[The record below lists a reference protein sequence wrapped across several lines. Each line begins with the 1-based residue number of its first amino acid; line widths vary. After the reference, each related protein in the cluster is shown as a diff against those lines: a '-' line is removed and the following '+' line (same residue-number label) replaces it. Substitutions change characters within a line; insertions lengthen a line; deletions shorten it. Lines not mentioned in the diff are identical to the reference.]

1 MSWLTI
7 GLLLA
12 CPLMMFFCMRGM
24 SGGHKNA
31 KTHSGHDGVSQKEL
45 QELQIS
51 MADLMEQNHR
61 LSKEVQSLKGNASN
75 VIELEEEKNK
85 RVIS

>member
-12 CPLMMFFCMRGM
+12 CPLMMFLCMRGM

-31 KTHSGHDGVSQKEL
+31 KPHSDHDGVSQKEL

-61 LSKEVQSLKGNASN
+61 LSKEVQSLKENASN